1 MTDMKK
7 ADKRFGQ
14 YIFDNH
20 NFDGTVED
28 FFEETAEAI
37 GSIVHSF
44 NSLDAEINSTICQLI
59 NDRTDE
65 PGAIVIYKLPFSSK
79 IDLFYRLIRSM
90 EIGCEVEIPCFKLLI
105 ENLKKCGTLRNAVI
119 HAEWDTFDD
128 NGYTYVKMHFDKD
141 GMRQQYW
148 QFTPE
153 ALDEIDE
160 FIHDTYMLF
169 DTFEDEK
176 QKLLSR

>member
-1 MTDMKK
+1 MANVKQSNKK
-7 ADKRFGQ
+7 FRQ

-20 NFDGTVED
+20 NFDGTIDD
-28 FFEETAEAI
+28 FFDETAPAI

-44 NSLDAEINSTICQLI
+44 NSLDASLNSTICELI

-65 PGAIVIYKLPFSSK
+65 PGAIVIYKQTFSSK
-79 IDLFYRLIRSM
+79 VDLLYRLIRSM
-90 EIGCEVEIPCFKLLI
+90 EIGCNGEIPCFKKLI
-105 ENLKKCGTLRNAVI
+105 EDLKKCATLRNAVI
-119 HAEWDTFDD
+119 HAEWDTIDD

-141 GMRQQYW
+141 GMRQHYW

-153 ALDEIDE
+153 ALEEIDE
-160 FIHDTYMLF
+160 LIHETYMLF

-176 QKLLSR
+176 QMLLRQ